1 MHFKTVNVNHD
12 WMSSV
17 DKKTG
22 YGNIVMEDFVK
33 LVETQGFRVDESKA
47 ITLHYKLNK
56 DFVSGF
62 VKNTILTSFPEIEG
76 QEREEFFR
84 EYIHRADKLKHIVM
98 IFSLKNLNFSLA
110 NSMIRIP
117 MDTMTLAWEEC
128 RLLERK
134 LERFVETETRQ
145 I

>member
-47 ITLHYKLNK
+47 ITLHYKLNRQNNY
-56 DFVSGF
+56 
-62 VKNTILTSFPEIEG
+62 KNNI
-76 QEREEFFR
+76 QEL
-84 EYIHRADKLKHIVM
+84 IKH
-98 IFSLKNLNFSLA
+98 S
-110 NSMIRIP
+110 
-117 MDTMTLAWEEC
+117 
-128 RLLERK
+128 
-134 LERFVETETRQ
+134 
-145 I
+145 